1 MLEKWGYRFMVNG
14 MRKVFDAINK
24 LRFILSREQKF
35 YCVVVFIMAAISAVL
50 EILGVSMVIPLLSVI
65 MTIDQIRGNVYAKP
79 ILEAL
84 HLSSDTQ
91 IIIFI
96 CTGVALIY
104 IFKNAFAIF
113 YTWVSTK
120 FANKIRREL
129 ALRIFNAYVRQGY
142 TYFVEHNSSE
152 ILRGIGVDPQSVQT
166 IVFNI
171 FILMIRIITVVC
183 ITVFIVL
190 TSPWLALMLL
200 IMIALSSLMSELLF
214 KNRMRRC
221 GMDQRE
227 YSQQARQASLEAIQ
241 GSKEI
246 FAMNRQKYFTDEY
259 LRCMVKY
266 DRSCATAAVGSSA
279 PNNILEAM
287 CVVGL
292 VSAIAIKA
300 IASGGAGMQIT
311 EIAAFALGAFRILP
325 YIGAILGSIN
335 TITYNA
341 PGLVVAY
348 ETLRETHEL
357 EIRQP
362 SVKNNEKYANAK
374 LQEEIR
380 LSNITFAYAVEKGNV
395 LEGLDII
402 IKKGKSIG
410 LIGASGAGKTTLS
423 DLILGL
429 YSPQSGK
436 ITMDGTDIEEIGD
449 NWHRITGYV
458 PQSVYLSDA
467 SIRRNVA
474 FGIEEDKIDDD
485 KVWKALEM
493 AQLKPFVEELKEGLD
508 TRVGE
513 WGVKF
518 SGGQRQR
525 VAIAR
530 ALYSDPDVLIMD
542 EATAALDN
550 ETEKAVMESIEA
562 LQGLKTLVIVAHR
575 LTTVKKCDEI
585 YEIIGGKAVLKSKEE
600 VFGNE

>member
-1 MLEKWGYRFMVNG
+1 MVNG

-65 MTIDQIRGNVYAKP
+65 MSIDQIRGNVYVKP

-84 HLSSDTQ
+84 HLSSDIQ

-214 KNRMRRC
+214 KNRMRRS
-221 GMDQRE
+221 GIDQRE

-246 FAMNRQKYFTDEY
+246 FALNRQKYFTDEY

-325 YIGAILGSIN
+325 YIGSILGSIN

>member
-1 MLEKWGYRFMVNG
+1 MING

-24 LRFILSREQKF
+24 LRFILSREQKL
-35 YCVVVFIMAAISAVL
+35 YCVAVFIMATISAVL

-65 MTIDQIRGNVYAKP
+65 MSIDQIKENVYAKP
-79 ILEAL
+79 ILEAF
-84 HLSSDTQ
+84 HLSSNTQ

-96 CTGVALIY
+96 CVGVALIY

-183 ITVFIVL
+183 ITVFIVV

-200 IMIALSSLMSELLF
+200 IMIALSSLISELLF
-214 KNRMRRC
+214 KNRMRRS
-221 GMDQRE
+221 GIDQRE

-259 LRCMVKY
+259 LRCMIKY

-279 PNNILEAM
+279 PSNILEAM

-292 VSAIAIKA
+292 VLAVAIKA
-300 IASGGAGMQIT
+300 ITSGGAGMQIT

-325 YIGAILGSIN
+325 YIGSILGSVN

-357 EIRQP
+357 EKREP
-362 SVKNNEKYANAK
+362 SVKNNEKYANTK

-380 LSNITFAYAVEKGNV
+380 LSNITFAYSVEKGNV
-395 LEGLDII
+395 LEELDMV
-402 IKKGKSIG
+402 IKKGRSIG
-410 LIGASGAGKTTLS
+410 LIGTSGAGKTTLS

-429 YSPQSGK
+429 YRPQSGK
-436 ITMDGTDIEEIGD
+436 ITMDGIDIEEIGD
-449 NWHRITGYV
+449 SWHRITGYV

-493 AQLKPFVEELKEGLD
+493 AQLKPFVEGLKDGLD

-585 YEIIGGKAVLKSKEE
+585 YEITGGKAVLRAKEE

>member
-1 MLEKWGYRFMVNG
+1 MVNG

-65 MTIDQIRGNVYAKP
+65 MSIDQIRGNVYVKP

-214 KNRMRRC
+214 KNKMRRS
-221 GMDQRE
+221 GIDQRE

-325 YIGAILGSIN
+325 YIGSILGSIN

-374 LQEEIR
+374 LREEIR

>member
-1 MLEKWGYRFMVNG
+1 MVNG

-65 MTIDQIRGNVYAKP
+65 MSIDQIRGNVYVKP

-214 KNRMRRC
+214 KNRMRRS
-221 GMDQRE
+221 GIDQRE

-300 IASGGAGMQIT
+300 IASGGAGIQIT

-325 YIGAILGSIN
+325 YIGSILGSIN

-493 AQLKPFVEELKEGLD
+493 AQLKLFVEELKEGLD

>member
-1 MLEKWGYRFMVNG
+1 MINRI
-14 MRKVFDAINK
+14 RKVFDAINK
-24 LRFILSREQKF
+24 LRFILSKEQKF
-35 YCVVVFIMAAISAVL
+35 YCIIVFIMAAISAVL
-50 EILGVSMVIPLLSVI
+50 EIIGVSMVIPLLSVI
-65 MTIDQIRGNVYAKP
+65 MSLDQIKENVYAKP
-79 ILEAL
+79 VFEAL
-84 HLSSDTQ
+84 HLSSDYQ

-96 CTGVALIY
+96 CVGVALVY
-104 IFKNAFAIF
+104 ILKNVFSIF

-166 IVFNI
+166 IVFHI
-171 FILMIRIITVVC
+171 FILMIRIITVIC
-183 ITVFIVL
+183 ITVFIVA
-190 TSPWLALMLL
+190 TTPWLALMLL
-200 IMIALSSLMSELLF
+200 IMIALSSLISELLF
-214 KNRMRRC
+214 KNRMRRS
-221 GMDQRE
+221 GIDQRE

-259 LRCMVKY
+259 LRCMIQY

-279 PNNILEAM
+279 PSNILEAM

-292 VSAIAIKA
+292 VLAVAVKA

-325 YIGAILGSIN
+325 YIGSILGSVN

-357 EIRQP
+357 EKREP
-362 SVKNNEKYANAK
+362 SVKNNEKYANTK
-374 LQEEIR
+374 LKEEIR
-380 LSNITFAYAVEKGNV
+380 LSNITFAYSVEKGNV
-395 LEGLDII
+395 LEGLDMV
-402 IKKGKSIG
+402 IKKGRSIG
-410 LIGASGAGKTTLS
+410 LIGTSGAGKTTLS

-429 YSPQSGK
+429 YRSQSGK
-436 ITMDGTDIEEIGD
+436 ITMDGIDIEEIGD

-474 FGIEEDKIDDD
+474 FGIEEDKIDDG

-493 AQLKPFVEELKEGLD
+493 AQLKPFVEGLKDGLD

-585 YEIIGGKAVLKSKEE
+585 YEITGGKAVLRTKEE

>member
-1 MLEKWGYRFMVNG
+1 MVNG

-65 MTIDQIRGNVYAKP
+65 MSYDQIRGNVYVKP

-84 HLSSDTQ
+84 HLSSDIQ

-214 KNRMRRC
+214 KNRMRRS
-221 GMDQRE
+221 GIDQRE

-325 YIGAILGSIN
+325 YIGSILGSIN

>member
-1 MLEKWGYRFMVNG
+1 MLTGI
-14 MRKVFDAINK
+14 RKVFDAINK
-24 LRFILSREQKF
+24 LRFILSREQKL
-35 YCVVVFIMAAISAVL
+35 YCIIVFFMSLISAIL

-65 MTIDQIRGNVYAKP
+65 MSIDQIKENVYAK
-79 ILEAL
+79 LVFEAL
-84 HLSSDTQ
+84 HLSSDNQ

-96 CTGVALIY
+96 CVGVALIY
-104 IFKNAFAIF
+104 IFKNAFSIF

-166 IVFNI
+166 IVFHI
-171 FILMIRIITVVC
+171 FILMVRIITVIC
-183 ITVFIVL
+183 ITVFIVV
-190 TSPWLALMLL
+190 TNPWLALMLL
-200 IMIALSSLMSELLF
+200 IMIAFSSLISELLF
-214 KNRMRRC
+214 KSRMRKS
-221 GMDQRE
+221 GIEQRE

-259 LRCMVKY
+259 LRCMIQY
-266 DRSCATAAVGSSA
+266 DRSCATAAVGASA

-292 VSAIAIKA
+292 TFAVAVQA
-300 IASGGAGMQIT
+300 IASGNAGMQIT

-325 YIGAILGSIN
+325 YIGSILGSVN

-348 ETLRETHEL
+348 ETLHETQEL
-357 EIRQP
+357 EKREP
-362 SVKNNEKYANAK
+362 SVKHNEKYADMK
-374 LQEEIR
+374 LQREIR
-380 LSNITFAYAVEKGNV
+380 LSDITFAYSEKKGNV
-395 LEGLDII
+395 LEGLNMVIR
-402 IKKGKSIG
+402 KGMSIG
-410 LIGASGAGKTTLS
+410 LIGTSGAGKTTLS
-423 DLILGL
+423 DIILGL
-429 YSPQSGK
+429 YRPQSGK
-436 ITMDGTDIEEIGD
+436 ISMDGINIEEIGD

-474 FGIEEDKIDDD
+474 FGIEEDKIDDE
-485 KVWKALEM
+485 KVWRALEM
-493 AQLKPFVEELKEGLD
+493 AQLKPFVEGLKDGLD

-530 ALYSDPDVLIMD
+530 ALYSDPDILVMD

-550 ETEKAVMESIEA
+550 DTEKAVMESIEA

-585 YEIIGGKAVLKSKEE
+585 YEITAGKAIFRTKEE
-600 VFGNE
+600 VFGDE

>member
-1 MLEKWGYRFMVNG
+1 MVNG

-35 YCVVVFIMAAISAVL
+35 YCVVVFIMASISAVL

-65 MTIDQIRGNVYAKP
+65 MSIDQIRGNVYVKP

-84 HLSSDTQ
+84 HLSSDIQ

-214 KNRMRRC
+214 KNRMRRS
-221 GMDQRE
+221 GIDQRE

-325 YIGAILGSIN
+325 YIGSILGSIN

>member
-1 MLEKWGYRFMVNG
+1 
-14 MRKVFDAINK
+14 
-24 LRFILSREQKF
+24 
-35 YCVVVFIMAAISAVL
+35 
-50 EILGVSMVIPLLSVI
+50 MVIPLLSVI
-65 MTIDQIRGNVYAKP
+65 MSIDQIRGNVYVKP

-84 HLSSDTQ
+84 HLSSDIQ

-214 KNRMRRC
+214 KNRMRRS
-221 GMDQRE
+221 GIDQRE

-325 YIGAILGSIN
+325 YIGSILGSIN

>member
-1 MLEKWGYRFMVNG
+1 MVNG

-65 MTIDQIRGNVYAKP
+65 MSIDQIRGNVYVKP

-214 KNRMRRC
+214 KNRMRRS
-221 GMDQRE
+221 GIDQRE

-300 IASGGAGMQIT
+300 IASGGAGIQIT

-325 YIGAILGSIN
+325 YIGSILGSIN

>member
-1 MLEKWGYRFMVNG
+1 MVNG

-65 MTIDQIRGNVYAKP
+65 MSIDQIRGNVYVKP

-214 KNRMRRC
+214 KNRMRRS
-221 GMDQRE
+221 GIDQRE

-292 VSAIAIKA
+292 VSAVAIKA

-325 YIGAILGSIN
+325 YIGSILGSIN

-374 LQEEIR
+374 LREEIR
-380 LSNITFAYAVEKGNV
+380 LSNITFAYTVEKGNV

-410 LIGASGAGKTTLS
+410 LIGASGVGKTTLS

-550 ETEKAVMESIEA
+550 ETEKAVMDSIEA

>member
-1 MLEKWGYRFMVNG
+1 
-14 MRKVFDAINK
+14 
-24 LRFILSREQKF
+24 
-35 YCVVVFIMAAISAVL
+35 
-50 EILGVSMVIPLLSVI
+50 
-65 MTIDQIRGNVYAKP
+65 
-79 ILEAL
+79 
-84 HLSSDTQ
+84 
-91 IIIFI
+91 
-96 CTGVALIY
+96 
-104 IFKNAFAIF
+104 
-113 YTWVSTK
+113 
-120 FANKIRREL
+120 
-129 ALRIFNAYVRQGY
+129 
-142 TYFVEHNSSE
+142 
-152 ILRGIGVDPQSVQT
+152 
-166 IVFNI
+166 
-171 FILMIRIITVVC
+171 
-183 ITVFIVL
+183 
-190 TSPWLALMLL
+190 
-200 IMIALSSLMSELLF
+200 
-214 KNRMRRC
+214 
-221 GMDQRE
+221 
-227 YSQQARQASLEAIQ
+227 
-241 GSKEI
+241 
-246 FAMNRQKYFTDEY
+246 
-259 LRCMVKY
+259 
-266 DRSCATAAVGSSA
+266 
-279 PNNILEAM
+279 
-287 CVVGL
+287 
-292 VSAIAIKA
+292 
-300 IASGGAGMQIT
+300 MQIT

-325 YIGAILGSIN
+325 YIGSILGSIN

-374 LQEEIR
+374 LREEIR
-380 LSNITFAYAVEKGNV
+380 LSNITFAYTVEKGNV

-410 LIGASGAGKTTLS
+410 LIGASGVGKTTLS

>member
-1 MLEKWGYRFMVNG
+1 MVNG

-65 MTIDQIRGNVYAKP
+65 MSIDQIRGNVYVKP

-214 KNRMRRC
+214 KNRMRRS
-221 GMDQRE
+221 GIDQRE

>member
-1 MLEKWGYRFMVNG
+1 MVNG

-65 MTIDQIRGNVYAKP
+65 MSIDQIRGNVYVKP

-96 CTGVALIY
+96 CKGVALIY

-214 KNRMRRC
+214 KNRMRRS
-221 GMDQRE
+221 GIDQRE

-374 LQEEIR
+374 LREEIR

>member
-1 MLEKWGYRFMVNG
+1 MVNG

-65 MTIDQIRGNVYAKP
+65 MSIDQIRGNVYVKP

-214 KNRMRRC
+214 KNRMRRS
-221 GMDQRE
+221 GIDQRE

-266 DRSCATAAVGSSA
+266 DRSCATTAVGSSA

-300 IASGGAGMQIT
+300 IASGGAGIQIT

-325 YIGAILGSIN
+325 YIGSILGSIN

>member
-1 MLEKWGYRFMVNG
+1 MVNG

-65 MTIDQIRGNVYAKP
+65 MSIDQIRGNVYVKP

-84 HLSSDTQ
+84 HLSSDIQ

-129 ALRIFNAYVRQGY
+129 AIRIFNAYVRQGY

-214 KNRMRRC
+214 KNRMRRS
-221 GMDQRE
+221 GIDQRE

-325 YIGAILGSIN
+325 YIGSILGSIN

>member
-1 MLEKWGYRFMVNG
+1 MLTGI
-14 MRKVFDAINK
+14 RKVFDAINK
-24 LRFILSREQKF
+24 LRFILSREQKL
-35 YCVVVFIMAAISAVL
+35 YCIIVFFMSLISAIL

-65 MTIDQIRGNVYAKP
+65 MSIDQIKENVYAK
-79 ILEAL
+79 LVFEAL
-84 HLSSDTQ
+84 HLSSDNQ

-96 CTGVALIY
+96 CVGVALIY
-104 IFKNAFAIF
+104 IFKNAFSIF

-166 IVFNI
+166 IVFHI
-171 FILMIRIITVVC
+171 FILMVRIITVIC
-183 ITVFIVL
+183 ITVFIVV
-190 TSPWLALMLL
+190 TNPWLALMLL
-200 IMIALSSLMSELLF
+200 IIIAFSSLISELLF
-214 KNRMRRC
+214 KSRMRKS
-221 GMDQRE
+221 GIEQRE

-259 LRCMVKY
+259 LRCMIQY
-266 DRSCATAAVGSSA
+266 DRSCATAAVGASA

-292 VSAIAIKA
+292 TFAVAVQA
-300 IASGGAGMQIT
+300 IASGNAGMQIT

-325 YIGAILGSIN
+325 YIGSILGSVN

-348 ETLRETHEL
+348 ETLHETQEL
-357 EIRQP
+357 EKREP
-362 SVKNNEKYANAK
+362 SVKHNEKYADTK
-374 LQEEIR
+374 LQREIR
-380 LSNITFAYAVEKGNV
+380 LSDITFAYSEKKGNV
-395 LEGLDII
+395 LEGLNMVIR
-402 IKKGKSIG
+402 KGKSIG
-410 LIGASGAGKTTLS
+410 LIGTSGAGKTTLS
-423 DLILGL
+423 DIILGL
-429 YSPQSGK
+429 YRPQSGK
-436 ITMDGTDIEEIGD
+436 ISMDGINIEEIGD

-474 FGIEEDKIDDD
+474 FGIEEDKIDDE
-485 KVWKALEM
+485 KVWRALEM
-493 AQLKPFVEELKEGLD
+493 AQLKPFVEGLKDGLD

-530 ALYSDPDVLIMD
+530 ALYSDPDILVMD

-585 YEIIGGKAVLKSKEE
+585 YEITAGKAIFRTKEE

>member
-1 MLEKWGYRFMVNG
+1 MVNG

-65 MTIDQIRGNVYAKP
+65 MSIDQIRGNVYVKP

-214 KNRMRRC
+214 KNRMRRS
-221 GMDQRE
+221 GIDQRE

-311 EIAAFALGAFRILP
+311 KIAAFALGAFRILP
-325 YIGAILGSIN
+325 YIGSILGSIN

-374 LQEEIR
+374 LREEIR

>member
-1 MLEKWGYRFMVNG
+1 MVNG

-65 MTIDQIRGNVYAKP
+65 MSIDQIRGNVYVKP

-214 KNRMRRC
+214 KNRMRRS
-221 GMDQRE
+221 GIDQRE

-292 VSAIAIKA
+292 VSAVAIKA

-325 YIGAILGSIN
+325 YIGSILGSIN

-374 LQEEIR
+374 LREEIR

-410 LIGASGAGKTTLS
+410 LIGASGVGKTTLS

>member
-1 MLEKWGYRFMVNG
+1 MVNG

-65 MTIDQIRGNVYAKP
+65 MSIDQIRGNVYVKP

-214 KNRMRRC
+214 KNRMRRS
-221 GMDQRE
+221 GIDQRE

-292 VSAIAIKA
+292 VSAVAIKA

-325 YIGAILGSIN
+325 YIGSILGSIN

-374 LQEEIR
+374 LREEIR
-380 LSNITFAYAVEKGNV
+380 LSNITFAYTVEKGNV

-410 LIGASGAGKTTLS
+410 LIGASGVGKTTLS

-550 ETEKAVMESIEA
+550 ETEKAVME
-562 LQGLKTLVIVAHR
+562 
-575 LTTVKKCDEI
+575 
-585 YEIIGGKAVLKSKEE
+585 
-600 VFGNE
+600 

>member
-1 MLEKWGYRFMVNG
+1 MVNG

-65 MTIDQIRGNVYAKP
+65 MSIDQIRGNVYVKP

-84 HLSSDTQ
+84 HLSSDIQ
-91 IIIFI
+91 IIIFV

-214 KNRMRRC
+214 KNRMRRS
-221 GMDQRE
+221 GIDQRE

-325 YIGAILGSIN
+325 YIGSILGSIN

>member
-1 MLEKWGYRFMVNG
+1 MVNG

-65 MTIDQIRGNVYAKP
+65 MSIDQIRGNVYVKP

-183 ITVFIVL
+183 IVL

-214 KNRMRRC
+214 KNRMRRS
-221 GMDQRE
+221 GIDQRE

-325 YIGAILGSIN
+325 YIGSILGSIN

-374 LQEEIR
+374 LREEIR

>member
-1 MLEKWGYRFMVNG
+1 MVNG

-65 MTIDQIRGNVYAKP
+65 MSIDQIRGNVYVKP

-84 HLSSDTQ
+84 HLSSDIQ

-214 KNRMRRC
+214 KNRMRRS
-221 GMDQRE
+221 GIDQRE

-325 YIGAILGSIN
+325 YIGSILGSIN

-550 ETEKAVMESIEA
+550 ETE
-562 LQGLKTLVIVAHR
+562 
-575 LTTVKKCDEI
+575 
-585 YEIIGGKAVLKSKEE
+585 
-600 VFGNE
+600 

>member
-1 MLEKWGYRFMVNG
+1 MING

-24 LRFILSREQKF
+24 LRFILSREQKL
-35 YCVVVFIMAAISAVL
+35 YCVVVFIMATISAVL

-65 MTIDQIRGNVYAKP
+65 MSIDQIKENVYAKP

-84 HLSSDTQ
+84 HLSSNTQ

-96 CTGVALIY
+96 CVGVALIY

-183 ITVFIVL
+183 ITVFIVV

-200 IMIALSSLMSELLF
+200 IMIALSSLISELLF
-214 KNRMRRC
+214 KNRMRRS
-221 GMDQRE
+221 GIDQRE

-259 LRCMVKY
+259 LRCMIKY

-279 PNNILEAM
+279 PSNILEAM

-292 VSAIAIKA
+292 VLAVAIKA
-300 IASGGAGMQIT
+300 ITSGGAGMQIT

-325 YIGAILGSIN
+325 YIGSILGSVN

-357 EIRQP
+357 EKREP
-362 SVKNNEKYANAK
+362 SVKNNEKYADTK

-380 LSNITFAYAVEKGNV
+380 LSNITFAYSVEKGNV
-395 LEGLDII
+395 LEGLDMV
-402 IKKGKSIG
+402 IKKGRSIG
-410 LIGASGAGKTTLS
+410 LIGTSGAGKTTLS

-429 YSPQSGK
+429 YRPQSGK
-436 ITMDGTDIEEIGD
+436 ITMDGIDIEEIGD

-493 AQLKPFVEELKEGLD
+493 AQLKPFVEGLKDGLD

-585 YEIIGGKAVLKSKEE
+585 YEITGGKAVLRAKEE

>member
-1 MLEKWGYRFMVNG
+1 MVNG

-65 MTIDQIRGNVYAKP
+65 MSIDQIRGNVYVKP

-214 KNRMRRC
+214 KNRMRRS
-221 GMDQRE
+221 GIDQRE

-300 IASGGAGMQIT
+300 IAAGGAGMQIT

-325 YIGAILGSIN
+325 YIGSILGSIN

-374 LQEEIR
+374 LREEIR

>member
-1 MLEKWGYRFMVNG
+1 MVNG

-65 MTIDQIRGNVYAKP
+65 MSIDQIRGNVYVKP

-214 KNRMRRC
+214 KNRMRRS
-221 GMDQRE
+221 GIDQRE

-246 FAMNRQKYFTDEY
+246 FAMNRQKYFTDE
-259 LRCMVKY
+259 
-266 DRSCATAAVGSSA
+266 
-279 PNNILEAM
+279 
-287 CVVGL
+287 
-292 VSAIAIKA
+292 
-300 IASGGAGMQIT
+300 
-311 EIAAFALGAFRILP
+311 
-325 YIGAILGSIN
+325 
-335 TITYNA
+335 
-341 PGLVVAY
+341 
-348 ETLRETHEL
+348 
-357 EIRQP
+357 
-362 SVKNNEKYANAK
+362 
-374 LQEEIR
+374 
-380 LSNITFAYAVEKGNV
+380 
-395 LEGLDII
+395 
-402 IKKGKSIG
+402 
-410 LIGASGAGKTTLS
+410 
-423 DLILGL
+423 
-429 YSPQSGK
+429 
-436 ITMDGTDIEEIGD
+436 
-449 NWHRITGYV
+449 
-458 PQSVYLSDA
+458 
-467 SIRRNVA
+467 
-474 FGIEEDKIDDD
+474 
-485 KVWKALEM
+485 
-493 AQLKPFVEELKEGLD
+493 
-508 TRVGE
+508 
-513 WGVKF
+513 
-518 SGGQRQR
+518 
-525 VAIAR
+525 
-530 ALYSDPDVLIMD
+530 
-542 EATAALDN
+542 
-550 ETEKAVMESIEA
+550 
-562 LQGLKTLVIVAHR
+562 
-575 LTTVKKCDEI
+575 
-585 YEIIGGKAVLKSKEE
+585 
-600 VFGNE
+600 

>member
-1 MLEKWGYRFMVNG
+1 MVNG

-65 MTIDQIRGNVYAKP
+65 MSIDQIRGNVYVKP

-96 CTGVALIY
+96 CTGVAFIY

-214 KNRMRRC
+214 KNRMRRS
-221 GMDQRE
+221 GIDQRE

-300 IASGGAGMQIT
+300 IASGGAGIQIT

-325 YIGAILGSIN
+325 YIGSILGSIN

>member
-1 MLEKWGYRFMVNG
+1 MVNG

-65 MTIDQIRGNVYAKP
+65 MSIDQIRGNVYVKP

-171 FILMIRIITVVC
+171 FILMIRIITVVS

-214 KNRMRRC
+214 KNRMRRS
-221 GMDQRE
+221 GIDQRE

-325 YIGAILGSIN
+325 YIGSILGSIN

-374 LQEEIR
+374 LREEIR

>member
-1 MLEKWGYRFMVNG
+1 MLTGI
-14 MRKVFDAINK
+14 RKVFDAINK
-24 LRFILSREQKF
+24 LRFILSREQKL
-35 YCVVVFIMAAISAVL
+35 YCIIVFFMSLISAIL

-65 MTIDQIRGNVYAKP
+65 MSIDQIKENVYAK
-79 ILEAL
+79 LVFEAL
-84 HLSSDTQ
+84 HLSSDNQ

-96 CTGVALIY
+96 CVGVALIY
-104 IFKNAFAIF
+104 IFKNAFSIF

-166 IVFNI
+166 IVFHI
-171 FILMIRIITVVC
+171 FILMVRIITVIC
-183 ITVFIVL
+183 ITVFIVV
-190 TSPWLALMLL
+190 TNPWLALMLL
-200 IMIALSSLMSELLF
+200 IIIAFSSLISELLF
-214 KNRMRRC
+214 KSRMRKS
-221 GMDQRE
+221 GIEQRE

-259 LRCMVKY
+259 LRCMIQY
-266 DRSCATAAVGSSA
+266 DRSCATAAVGASA

-292 VSAIAIKA
+292 TFAVAVQA
-300 IASGGAGMQIT
+300 IASGNAGMQIT

-325 YIGAILGSIN
+325 YIGSILGSVN

-348 ETLRETHEL
+348 ETLHETQEL
-357 EIRQP
+357 EKREP
-362 SVKNNEKYANAK
+362 SVKHNEKYADMK
-374 LQEEIR
+374 LQREIR
-380 LSNITFAYAVEKGNV
+380 LSDITFAYSEKKGNV
-395 LEGLDII
+395 LEGLNMVIR
-402 IKKGKSIG
+402 KGMSIG
-410 LIGASGAGKTTLS
+410 LIGTSGAGKTTLS
-423 DLILGL
+423 DIILGL
-429 YSPQSGK
+429 YRPQSGK
-436 ITMDGTDIEEIGD
+436 ISMDGINIEEIGD

-474 FGIEEDKIDDD
+474 FGIEEDKIDDE
-485 KVWKALEM
+485 KVWRALEM
-493 AQLKPFVEELKEGLD
+493 AQLKPFVEGLKDGLD

-530 ALYSDPDVLIMD
+530 ALYSDPDILVMD

-550 ETEKAVMESIEA
+550 DTEKAVMESIEA

-585 YEIIGGKAVLKSKEE
+585 YEITAGKAIFRTKEE
-600 VFGNE
+600 VFGDE

>member
-1 MLEKWGYRFMVNG
+1 MVNG
-14 MRKVFDAINK
+14 MRKAFDAINK

-65 MTIDQIRGNVYAKP
+65 MSIDQIRENVYVKP
-79 ILEAL
+79 ILEVL

-214 KNRMRRC
+214 KNKMRRS
-221 GMDQRE
+221 GIDQRE

-325 YIGAILGSIN
+325 YIGSILGSIN

>member
-1 MLEKWGYRFMVNG
+1 MVNG

-65 MTIDQIRGNVYAKP
+65 MSIDQIRGNVYVKP

-214 KNRMRRC
+214 KNRMRRS
-221 GMDQRE
+221 GIDQRE

-325 YIGAILGSIN
+325 YIGSILGSIN

-362 SVKNNEKYANAK
+362 FVKNNEKYANVK
-374 LQEEIR
+374 LREEIR

>member
-1 MLEKWGYRFMVNG
+1 MITGI
-14 MRKVFDAINK
+14 RKVFDAINK
-24 LRFILSREQKF
+24 LRFILSREQKL
-35 YCVVVFIMAAISAVL
+35 YCIIVFFMSLISAIL

-65 MTIDQIRGNVYAKP
+65 MSIDQIKENVYAK
-79 ILEAL
+79 LVFEAL
-84 HLSSDTQ
+84 HLSSDNQ

-96 CTGVALIY
+96 CVGVALIY
-104 IFKNAFAIF
+104 IFKNAFSIF

-166 IVFNI
+166 IVFHI
-171 FILMIRIITVVC
+171 FILMVRIITVIC
-183 ITVFIVL
+183 ITVFIVV
-190 TSPWLALMLL
+190 TNPWLALMLL
-200 IMIALSSLMSELLF
+200 IMIAFSSLISELLF
-214 KNRMRRC
+214 KSRMRKS
-221 GMDQRE
+221 GIEQRE

-259 LRCMVKY
+259 LRCMIQY
-266 DRSCATAAVGSSA
+266 DRSCATAAVGASA

-292 VSAIAIKA
+292 TFAVAVQA
-300 IASGGAGMQIT
+300 IASGNAGMQIT

-325 YIGAILGSIN
+325 YIGSILGSVN

-348 ETLRETHEL
+348 ETLHETQEL
-357 EIRQP
+357 EKREP
-362 SVKNNEKYANAK
+362 SVKHNEKYADMK
-374 LQEEIR
+374 LQREIR
-380 LSNITFAYAVEKGNV
+380 LSDITFAYSEKKGNV
-395 LEGLDII
+395 LEGLNMVIR
-402 IKKGKSIG
+402 KGMSIG
-410 LIGASGAGKTTLS
+410 LIGTSGAGKTTLS
-423 DLILGL
+423 DIILGL
-429 YSPQSGK
+429 YRPQSGK
-436 ITMDGTDIEEIGD
+436 ISMDGINIEEIGD

-474 FGIEEDKIDDD
+474 FGIEEDKIDDE
-485 KVWKALEM
+485 KVWRALEM
-493 AQLKPFVEELKEGLD
+493 AQLKPFVEGLKDGLD

-530 ALYSDPDVLIMD
+530 ALYSDPDILVMD

-550 ETEKAVMESIEA
+550 DTEKAVMESIEA

-585 YEIIGGKAVLKSKEE
+585 YEITAGKAIFRTKEE
-600 VFGNE
+600 VFGDE

>member
-1 MLEKWGYRFMVNG
+1 MVNG

-65 MTIDQIRGNVYAKP
+65 MSIDRIRGNVYVKP

-214 KNRMRRC
+214 KNRMRRS
-221 GMDQRE
+221 GIDQRE

-325 YIGAILGSIN
+325 YIGSILGSIN

>member
-1 MLEKWGYRFMVNG
+1 
-14 MRKVFDAINK
+14 
-24 LRFILSREQKF
+24 
-35 YCVVVFIMAAISAVL
+35 MAAISAVL

-65 MTIDQIRGNVYAKP
+65 MSIDQIRGNVYVKP

-214 KNRMRRC
+214 KNRMRRS
-221 GMDQRE
+221 GIDQRE

-292 VSAIAIKA
+292 VSAVAIKA

-325 YIGAILGSIN
+325 YIGSILGSIN

-374 LQEEIR
+374 LREEIR

-410 LIGASGAGKTTLS
+410 LIGASGVGKTTLS

>member
-1 MLEKWGYRFMVNG
+1 MVNG

-65 MTIDQIRGNVYAKP
+65 MSIDQIRGNVYVKP

-84 HLSSDTQ
+84 HLSSDIQ

-214 KNRMRRC
+214 KNRMRRS
-221 GMDQRE
+221 GIDQRE

-325 YIGAILGSIN
+325 YIGSILGSIN

-525 VAIAR
+525 DAIAR

>member
-1 MLEKWGYRFMVNG
+1 MVNG

-65 MTIDQIRGNVYAKP
+65 MSIDQIRGNVYVKP

-84 HLSSDTQ
+84 HLSSDIQ

-214 KNRMRRC
+214 KNRMRRS
-221 GMDQRE
+221 GIDQRE

-325 YIGAILGSIN
+325 YIGSILGSIN

-374 LQEEIR
+374 LREEIR